1 MIPFL
6 CPVCR
11 RPLTLTQSVY
21 QCEKRHSFDLSRF
34 HYVNLI
40 RSSKKIHG
48 DNAEMVKARTRFL
61 QSGAYQ
67 PLKDQVT
74 ELIQTLN
81 PSSVLESGC
90 GEGYYTELCE
100 TLKSCECFGID
111 LSKEALKQAGR
122 SCPSVHFAA
131 ASVFELPLPDQSIDV
146 IWSCFAPLAMAE
158 NARVLKDQGKLIV
171 VGPGPRHLWGLK
183 EVLYDTP
190 YLNPQETTAAP
201 EFDLI
206 DEQTLHYEIQLES
219 QAQIQDLFTM
229 TPYYY
234 KTSIQDKQKL
244 AALTQL
250 STEVEFIL
258 RIYQK
263 KSV

>member
-21 QCEKRHSFDLSRF
+21 QCEKRHSSDLSRF

-67 PLKDQVT
+67 PLKVQLT

-81 PSSVLESGC
+81 PSSVLDSGC

-100 TLKSCECFGID
+100 TLKNCECFGIALFIEM
-111 LSKEALKQAGR
+111 LSFKNR
-122 SCPSVHFAA
+122 
-131 ASVFELPLPDQSIDV
+131 
-146 IWSCFAPLAMAE
+146 
-158 NARVLKDQGKLIV
+158 
-171 VGPGPRHLWGLK
+171 
-183 EVLYDTP
+183 
-190 YLNPQETTAAP
+190 
-201 EFDLI
+201 
-206 DEQTLHYEIQLES
+206 
-219 QAQIQDLFTM
+219 
-229 TPYYY
+229 
-234 KTSIQDKQKL
+234 
-244 AALTQL
+244 
-250 STEVEFIL
+250 
-258 RIYQK
+258 
-263 KSV
+263 

>member
-67 PLKDQVT
+67 PLKDQLT

-81 PSSVLESGC
+81 PSSVLDSGC

-100 TLKSCECFGID
+100 TLKNCECFGID

-131 ASVFELPLPDQSIDV
+131 ASVFELPLPDQTIDV

-206 DEQTLHYEIQLES
+206 DEQTLRYEIQLES

-234 KTSIQDKQKL
+234 KTSIENKQKL
-244 AALTQL
+244 AALAQL

>member
-1 MIPFL
+1 
-6 CPVCR
+6 
-11 RPLTLTQSVY
+11 
-21 QCEKRHSFDLSRF
+21 
-34 HYVNLI
+34 
-40 RSSKKIHG
+40 
-48 DNAEMVKARTRFL
+48 
-61 QSGAYQ
+61 
-67 PLKDQVT
+67 
-74 ELIQTLN
+74 LIQTLN
-81 PSSVLESGC
+81 PSSVLDSGC

-100 TLKSCECFGID
+100 TLKNCECFGID

-131 ASVFELPLPDQSIDV
+131 ASVFELPLPD
-146 IWSCFAPLAMAE
+146 PE

>member
-67 PLKDQVT
+67 PLKDQLT

-81 PSSVLESGC
+81 PSSVLDSGC
-90 GEGYYTELCE
+90 GEGYYTQLCE
-100 TLKSCECFGID
+100 TLKNCECFGID

-171 VGPGPRHLWGLK
+171 VSPGPRHLW
-183 EVLYDTP
+183 
-190 YLNPQETTAAP
+190 
-201 EFDLI
+201 
-206 DEQTLHYEIQLES
+206 S
-219 QAQIQDLFTM
+219 
-229 TPYYY
+229 
-234 KTSIQDKQKL
+234 
-244 AALTQL
+244 
-250 STEVEFIL
+250 
-258 RIYQK
+258 
-263 KSV
+263 

>member
-6 CPVCR
+6 CPVCC
-11 RPLTLTQSVY
+11 RPLMLTQSVY

-67 PLKDQVT
+67 PLKDQLT
-74 ELIQTLN
+74 ELIQSLN
-81 PSSVLESGC
+81 PSSVLDSGC

-122 SCPSVHFAA
+122 SCPSVRFAA
-131 ASVFELPLPDQSIDV
+131 A
-146 IWSCFAPLAMAE
+146 
-158 NARVLKDQGKLIV
+158 R
-171 VGPGPRHLWGLK
+171 
-183 EVLYDTP
+183 
-190 YLNPQETTAAP
+190 
-201 EFDLI
+201 
-206 DEQTLHYEIQLES
+206 
-219 QAQIQDLFTM
+219 
-229 TPYYY
+229 
-234 KTSIQDKQKL
+234 
-244 AALTQL
+244 LT
-250 STEVEFIL
+250 
-258 RIYQK
+258 
-263 KSV
+263 